1 MAGPTDAQHFALLVW
16 RTEVRF
22 TQGRQGGF
30 NAHGL
35 LMEHHH
41 CTSQSLAPVLGGHVM
56 GLAASLL
63 RTMLEALPLSLATP
77 CFAPATATPQ
87 ALPPHAT
94 GQADILHQP
103 TGSCGWAA
111 GYLRFASKQGQEC
124 QEQPWLF
131 AGDLLGGAGHMGST
145 APRPPRLE
153 YSPRA
158 VMDTGVPACRS
169 PTICHSPSSVRVHSA
184 TRHS

>member
-1 MAGPTDAQHFALLVW
+1 MPT
-16 RTEVRF
+16 
-22 TQGRQGGF
+22 G
-30 NAHGL
+30 
-35 LMEHHH
+35 MEHHH
-41 CTSQSLAPVLGGHVM
+41 CTAHNLAAMLGRHVM

-63 RTMLEALPLSLATP
+63 GRMLEALPLSLATP

-87 ALPPHAT
+87 TLPPHTMGHA
-94 GQADILHQP
+94 GILHQP
-103 TGSCGWAA
+103 TGSCGRAA
-111 GYLRFASKQGQEC
+111 GYLHFAGKQGREC
-124 QEQPWLF
+124 QEQPRLF
-131 AGDLLGGAGHMGST
+131 TGDLLGGAGHAGST
-145 APRPPRLE
+145 APQPPRLE